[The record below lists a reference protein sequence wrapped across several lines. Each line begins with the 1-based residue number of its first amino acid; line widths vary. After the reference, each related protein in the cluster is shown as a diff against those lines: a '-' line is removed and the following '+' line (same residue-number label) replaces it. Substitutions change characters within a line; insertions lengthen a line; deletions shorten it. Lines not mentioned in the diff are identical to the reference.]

1 MQLGSTPQA
10 HVDVMTEAIIQSFM
24 TQLESSDLTTIMAR
38 TGGDIRYNMGAIL
51 GVAVSRNF
59 MPNA

>member
-1 MQLGSTPQA
+1 
-10 HVDVMTEAIIQSFM
+10 MTEAIIQSFM
-24 TQLESSDLTTIMAR
+24 TQLESSDLTTIMAH
-38 TGGDIRYNMGAIL
+38 TGGNIRYNMGAIL